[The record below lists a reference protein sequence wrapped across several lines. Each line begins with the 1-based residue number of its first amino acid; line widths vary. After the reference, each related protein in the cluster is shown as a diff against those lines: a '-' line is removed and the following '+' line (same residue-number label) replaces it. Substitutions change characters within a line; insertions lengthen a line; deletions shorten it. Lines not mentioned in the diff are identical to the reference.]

1 MSSFKDF
8 FFSAEKAENTMPT
21 VQQSEKA
28 LSASIVG
35 SLSSVS
41 VVSGIDFTTAKKE
54 EFSYNV
60 SKLAHSE
67 EFIQDLS
74 NSIGKPQSDESEDAF
89 VLRAKE
95 AMTALLKEKLKG

>member
-8 FFSAEKAENTMPT
+8 FFSVEKVENAIPT

-35 SLSSVS
+35 SLTSVS
-41 VVSGIDFTTAKKE
+41 VVGGSDFTIAKKE
-54 EFSYNV
+54 EFSNNV

-74 NSIGKPQSDESEDAF
+74 NSIGKPRPDESEDAF
-89 VLRAKE
+89 VLRAKA
-95 AMTALLKEKLKG
+95 AMTALLKEKLKD